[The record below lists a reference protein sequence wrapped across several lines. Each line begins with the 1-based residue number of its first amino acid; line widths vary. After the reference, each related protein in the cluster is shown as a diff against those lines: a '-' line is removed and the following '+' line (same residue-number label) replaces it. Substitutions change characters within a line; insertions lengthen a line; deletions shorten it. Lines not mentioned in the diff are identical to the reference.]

1 MRGFY
6 NLNGFLK
13 HLAAFTA
20 IHDHQCPKSSI
31 KSIHSLNRIKQNE
44 PSKPI
49 TRKST
54 KKHFKSSKK
63 QEDADPK
70 IYMRET
76 IGNIYKILKYSTWDS
91 AQDQLQRLP
100 IRWDSY
106 TVSQVLKTHPPM
118 EKAWLFFNWVAGIRG
133 FKHDHFTYTTML
145 DIFGEAGR
153 VSSMTHVFKQMQEK
167 DIRIDAV
174 TYTSLMHWLSSAGDV
189 DGALK
194 VWEEMRAQGCV
205 PTVVSYTAYM
215 KVLFN
220 DNRVKEA
227 ADVYKEMLQSGCS
240 PTCHTYTVLME
251 YLIGSG
257 KCKEAL
263 EIFGKMQDAGV
274 QPDKAACNI
283 LIENLCKVGET
294 WTMNQVLWFMKEHRL
309 ALRYPVFLEAIRTLK
324 IAGVSD
330 SLLRQVHPHFS
341 IESGNQETGELRA
354 TAADAPST
362 MDEWLVLILLK
373 KENLVAID
381 HLLAGNE
388 DKNIKLNSAII
399 STIIEVN
406 CGLCRPDGALLAFE
420 YSVKMGIIVERNAYL
435 SLIGALMRSSS
446 FPKVVEIVV
455 EMIRAGYSPG
465 TYLSALLIY
474 RLGRARRTNC
484 AAKVFNLLPDDH
496 KCTTTYTALMGVYF
510 SAGSADRGLKIFD
523 TMRGEGFHPFLGTYN
538 VLLAGLQKLGRVRE
552 AEMYRKEKKSLQSDG
567 QSQNAVPIDQKICD
581 FLFAGD
587 VVS

>member
-1 MRGFY
+1 MG
-6 NLNGFLK
+6 
-13 HLAAFTA
+13 
-20 IHDHQCPKSSI
+20 
-31 KSIHSLNRIKQNE
+31 
-44 PSKPI
+44 
-49 TRKST
+49 T

-91 AQDQLQRLP
+91 AQDQLQGLP

-189 DGALK
+189 DGAVK

-227 ADVYKEMLQSGCS
+227 SDVYKEMLQSGCS

-257 KCKEAL
+257 E
-263 EIFGKMQDAGV
+263 
-274 QPDKAACNI
+274 PNS
-283 LIENLCKVGET
+283 
-294 WTMNQVLWFMKEHRL
+294 
-309 ALRYPVFLEAIRTLK
+309 TLHT
-324 IAGVSD
+324 
-330 SLLRQVHPHFS
+330 Q
-341 IESGNQETGELRA
+341 
-354 TAADAPST
+354 
-362 MDEWLVLILLK
+362 
-373 KENLVAID
+373 
-381 HLLAGNE
+381 
-388 DKNIKLNSAII
+388 
-399 STIIEVN
+399 
-406 CGLCRPDGALLAFE
+406 C
-420 YSVKMGIIVERNAYL
+420 
-435 SLIGALMRSSS
+435 
-446 FPKVVEIVV
+446 
-455 EMIRAGYSPG
+455 
-465 TYLSALLIY
+465 
-474 RLGRARRTNC
+474 
-484 AAKVFNLLPDDH
+484 
-496 KCTTTYTALMGVYF
+496 
-510 SAGSADRGLKIFD
+510 
-523 TMRGEGFHPFLGTYN
+523 HPFVCCN
-538 VLLAGLQKLGRVRE
+538 V
-552 AEMYRKEKKSLQSDG
+552 
-567 QSQNAVPIDQKICD
+567 
-581 FLFAGD
+581 
-587 VVS
+587 